1 MMKQEFENLIG
12 KEVSDKDYEVID
24 RVYTFHPAI
33 SETEGKKQI
42 ADIYNAGGMAVIRG
56 MLEAADIMN
65 NLEKELEEARAA
77 LEKVVRRI
85 QNVKDNGIEYEQ
97 CRKDLLSTFD
107 RSNSLEE
114 WNFARKLIADRY
126 GSKRVEQLTEELK
139 LN

>member
-1 MMKQEFENLIG
+1 M
-12 KEVSDKDYEVID
+12 
-24 RVYTFHPAI
+24 T
-33 SETEGKKQI
+33 
-42 ADIYNAGGMAVIRG
+42 VIRG

-65 NLEKELEEARAA
+65 SLEKELEEARAA
-77 LEKVVRRI
+77 LEKVVHRI

-97 CRKDLLSTFD
+97 CRKDLLSAFD

>member
-65 NLEKELEEARAA
+65 SSIIMIRNIWL
-77 LEKVVRRI
+77 
-85 QNVKDNGIEYEQ
+85 
-97 CRKDLLSTFD
+97 
-107 RSNSLEE
+107 
-114 WNFARKLIADRY
+114 
-126 GSKRVEQLTEELK
+126 
-139 LN
+139 

>member
-42 ADIYNAGGMAVIRG
+42 ADIYNAGGMTVIRG

-65 NLEKELEEARAA
+65 SLEKELEEARAA
-77 LEKVVRRI
+77 LEKVVHRI

-97 CRKDLLSTFD
+97 CRKAFC
-107 RSNSLEE
+107 
-114 WNFARKLIADRY
+114 F
-126 GSKRVEQLTEELK
+126 
-139 LN
+139 